1 MRRSTDVLR
10 VTCTCARA
18 RHAIRT
24 GPVESW
30 FEVGRRGPTEAASHA
45 RLGHEPRPSDL
56 LTISIVVLVLC
67 AHPLPLPPSAREG
80 PPEPGPHRSP
90 HRSAAVSIPSFS
102 YLPLFLTCPLSFP
115 HFLSLFPPVSLRPRA
130 FFILARGER
139 VRDFW
144 REKNIE
150 RRKRSSSRFGK
161 CRKRIIVILKSDENS
176 KWTGF
181 RDDIR
186 DNRTKT

>member
-90 HRSAAVSIPSFS
+90 HRSPHRRFHSLFFLSSALSHLPPFLPPFS
-102 YLPLFLTCPLSFP
+102 LPLPPRLSSTQSFLYSRERGTSSRL
-115 HFLSLFPPVSLRPRA
+115 
-130 FFILARGER
+130 LARKKYREEEK
-139 VRDFW
+139 VLLEVWKVEEEDYSDF
-144 REKNIE
+144 EK
-150 RRKRSSSRFGK
+150 R
-161 CRKRIIVILKSDENS
+161 
-176 KWTGF
+176 
-181 RDDIR
+181 
-186 DNRTKT
+186 

>member
-115 HFLSLFPPVSLRPRA
+115 HFLCLFPPRLSSTQSFLYSRERGTSSRL
-130 FFILARGER
+130 LARKKYREEEK
-139 VRDFW
+139 VLLEISKVEEEDYSDF
-144 REKNIE
+144 EK
-150 RRKRSSSRFGK
+150 R
-161 CRKRIIVILKSDENS
+161 
-176 KWTGF
+176 
-181 RDDIR
+181 
-186 DNRTKT
+186 